1 MVHPS
6 LGPGSRVG
14 VKACDNP
21 RLEAK
26 ETGLGSPSN
35 GGLPRELAAQQASVR
50 SAAEIYL
57 ESLGAHGVEYL
68 FANAGTD
75 FPPVVEGLARG
86 EERGA
91 SMPRA
96 LVVPHENIAVGMAH
110 GYYNVTGR
118 PQAVMVHVN
127 VGTANGINCII
138 NAARDN
144 VPILY
149 SSGRTPATESGK
161 LGSRSRFI
169 HWAQEM
175 FDQAGM
181 VRESVK
187 WEYELRYPE
196 QAADVVARAWEQAM
210 THPRGPVYTALP
222 REALAAPAQ
231 TEASRPRALPAAPH
245 PDPAAVAQLA
255 GWIVQA
261 ERPVLVTAGAGHDAK
276 AVAALASLAERCAIP
291 VTQTAPRYLCLP
303 AGHPM
308 HLGYWPTPLLAE
320 ADLVIVLD
328 CDVPW
333 IPSQESPP
341 AGCRVVHIGVDPTF
355 SRYPMRSFPS
365 DLSIAADP
373 AATLSALQAAVVPD
387 TKRVSARR
395 ARLATARD
403 GLRAK
408 WASEARPGA
417 PMSFAYVS
425 RCIAEAK
432 GDDAVVFNEYPLRL
446 EQCPF
451 DRPGTFFH
459 NSPAGGLGWGL
470 GAALGAKLALKDRT
484 VIATLGDGAY
494 IFANPTAGHWVAA
507 AYGLPI
513 LVVVFN
519 NSLWGAVRRATS
531 AMYKNGVSAR
541 QDWRGLANLSPA
553 PAYEKLIEAH
563 GGHGERVERAEDLP
577 QALARALAA
586 TRKGK
591 QALLNVLCE

>member
-1 MVHPS
+1 
-6 LGPGSRVG
+6 
-14 VKACDNP
+14 
-21 RLEAK
+21 
-26 ETGLGSPSN
+26 LGSPRN
-35 GGLPRELAAQQASVR
+35 GGLPRELAEQQASIR
-50 SAAEIYL
+50 SAAEVWL
-57 ESLGAHGVEYL
+57 ESLGAHGVDYL

-75 FPPVVEGLARG
+75 FPPIVEGLARG
-86 EERGA
+86 AERGA
-91 SMPRA
+91 RMPRA

-118 PQAVMVHVN
+118 PQGVMVHVN

-149 SSGRTPATESGK
+149 SSGRTPATESGRP
-161 LGSRSRFI
+161 GSRSRFI

-175 FDQAGM
+175 FDQAAM

-196 QAADVVARAWEQAM
+196 QAGDVVARAWEQAM
-210 THPRGPVYTALP
+210 THPRGPVYTSLP
-222 REALAAPAQ
+222 REALAAPAK

-245 PDPAAVAQLA
+245 PDPAAIAELA
-255 GWIVQA
+255 SWISKA
-261 ERPVLVTAGAGHDAK
+261 ENPLVITAGAGRDAG
-276 AVAALASLAERCAIP
+276 AVEALAEFADRCAIP
-291 VTQTAPRYLCLP
+291 VTQTAPRYMCLP
-303 AGHPM
+303 SSHAM
-308 HLGYWPTPLLAE
+308 HLGYWPTPLLGT
-320 ADLVIVLD
+320 ADLVVVLD

-341 AGCRVVHIGVDPTF
+341 AGCRVVHVGVDPGF
-355 SRYPMRSFPS
+355 ARYPMRSFPS

-373 AATLSALQAAVVPD
+373 AATLAALAAAVRPD
-387 TKRVSARR
+387 EKRVSARR
-395 ARLATARD
+395 ARLAAAREA
-403 GLRAK
+403 LRGK
-408 WASEARPGA
+408 WNSEVRAGA
-417 PMSFAYVS
+417 GETMSFAYVS

-432 GDDAVVFNEYPLRL
+432 GEDAIVFNEYPLRL

-451 DRPGTFFH
+451 ERPGTFFH

-470 GAALGAKLALKDRT
+470 GAALGAKLAQPERT

-513 LVVVFN
+513 LVVIFN
-519 NSLWGAVRRATS
+519 NALWGAVRRATS
-531 AMYKNGVSAR
+531 SMYKDGASAR
-541 QDWRGLANLSPA
+541 EDWRGLAKLSPA

-563 GGHGERVERAEDLP
+563 GGHGERVERAGDLP
-577 QALARALAA
+577 EALARALAA
-586 TRKGK
+586 TRKGG